1 MKKLFRAW
9 FYIRRGHNIY
19 LAYLLSVMNF
29 MTIQYKLLI
38 EKFHIF
44 PSFRYFIILFIPTYI
59 LLALTIGILDR
70 RKKILATDQEIF
82 ATENPVLREILN
94 RLDAIE
100 KSLKQS

>member
-19 LAYLLSVMNF
+19 LAFFLSFMNF

-44 PSFRYFIILFIPTYI
+44 PSFRYFILLFAPTYI
-59 LLALTIGILDR
+59 LLALTIGVLDR

-82 ATENPVLREILN
+82 ATENPVLKEILN
-94 RLDAIE
+94 RLDNIE

>member
-19 LAYLLSVMNF
+19 LAFFLSFMNF

-44 PSFRYFIILFIPTYI
+44 PSFRYFILLFAPAYI

-100 KSLKQS
+100 KSLKQL